1 MSLYQVQK
9 LLYQLNRD
17 PEVRRRY
24 EADADAV
31 LGGYALT
38 EEERTAL
45 RSGDIGLLYVMGV
58 NGQILMHYAA
68 LLGMPWDDY
77 LQAMREGVRRHGP
90 VRAGIYALADAG
102 EASR

>member
-9 LLYQLNRD
+9 VLYQLNRD

-24 EADADAV
+24 EADPDA
-31 LGGYALT
+31 LLAGYELT
-38 EEERTAL
+38 DQEVMAL
-45 RSGDIGLLYVMGV
+45 RDGDIGLLYVMGV

-77 LQAMREGVRRHGP
+77 LGAMREGVRRHGP
-90 VRAGIYALADAG
+90 VRAGIYALAEDAP
-102 EASR
+102 R